1 MLQFVLFTSFFKL
14 APMPTIHLTT
24 FIAAPTDVVFDLSR
38 HIGLHKQSMSAY
50 KEEAVAGTRFG
61 LIEKDETVTWQA
73 KHLFKNRLLRVKI
86 SEMKKSEMF
95 MDEQLQGDFKMM
107 KHEHYFKPCD
117 NGTILIDLFHFES
130 PYGMFGRWFNSLYL
144 TKYLRRMLEQRNN
157 TIKEYAETDK
167 WKKLLIQ

>member
-1 MLQFVLFTSFFKL
+1 
-14 APMPTIHLTT
+14 MPTIHLTT
-24 FIAAPTDVVFDLSR
+24 FIAAPANVVFDLSR

-61 LIEKDETVTWQA
+61 LLEKDETVTWQA

-107 KHEHYFKPCD
+107 KHEHHFKPCD

-130 PYGMFGRWFNSLYL
+130 PYGIFGHWFNNLYL
-144 TKYLRRMLEQRNN
+144 TKYLRRLLEQRNS
-157 TIKEYAETDK
+157 TIKEYAETGK
-167 WKKLLIQ
+167 WKNLLIK